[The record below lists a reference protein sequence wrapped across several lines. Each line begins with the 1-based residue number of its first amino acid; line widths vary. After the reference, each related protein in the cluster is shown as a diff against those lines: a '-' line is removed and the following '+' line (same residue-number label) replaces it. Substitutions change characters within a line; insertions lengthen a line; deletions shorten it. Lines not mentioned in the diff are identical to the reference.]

1 MKSAYNATQV
11 LSLWLLKVVSRWQQ
25 HNLITPEQKEAIA
38 REFKVPFY
46 HPNLMIRILLFIA
59 TLMALSGVTGLVF
72 LLFADVGESGLFILS
87 MLYGI
92 ASFVVLEIM
101 FIKRNHYKSG
111 VTEAILYHA
120 CGFTI
125 VGVAGLYDFNN
136 LYLTLLVC
144 ILVFTWAAIRY
155 LDLVTTLAA
164 LLSFGYLLFY
174 FCYEQGGI
182 IQLIIPFVF
191 MVVFSGGYLLSRQVK
206 QHDSLWRDNLLVVEA
221 TSLLVVYLS
230 TNYGVVRELSIN
242 LMEIE
247 VLPGEDIPF
256 AYVFYFLTAVM
267 PIACLYF
274 GIKLKDTVLLRI
286 SLVVLAATVFTFKYY
301 FLTIDTEILITLAG
315 VVLIGISVALMR
327 YLKTDKHGFTR
338 KPLLS
343 KSAEGMNL
351 EAFVIS
357 QTLGGN
363 QTTNGETGGG
373 GESGGGGATTSF

>member
-1 MKSAYNATQV
+1 MKSAYHATQV

-38 REFKVPFY
+38 RECKVPFY

-92 ASFVVLEIM
+92 GSFVVLEIM